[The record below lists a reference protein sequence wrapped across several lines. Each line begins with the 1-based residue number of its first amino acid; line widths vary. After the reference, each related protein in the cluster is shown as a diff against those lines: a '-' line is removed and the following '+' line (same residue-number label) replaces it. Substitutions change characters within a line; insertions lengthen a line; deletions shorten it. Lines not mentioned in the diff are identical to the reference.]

1 MPGIIRDFTV
11 CSKFHTHAR
20 PNWPIKKWQT
30 KASWISR
37 QQWRYRRRSSNNPI
51 FFFFLFKISLETKII
66 IHNRDGKPSANIGS
80 WDEKKQNRLIQFF
93 FFLFF
98 FRKNLK
104 SAHSPDLFF
113 FFLGVRVWPQVTWS
127 AVCGCFWALYLR
139 VCWIQYRSKRYEMI
153 KSIVNID
160 GPGESIALRWFG
172 ERLGRLPLF
181 QG

>member
-51 FFFFLFKISLETKII
+51 FFFFFLFKISLETKII

-93 FFLFF
+93 FLFF

-113 FFLGVRVWPQVTWS
+113 FGSSGLATSHMICSLRLFLGAVFTCLLDTVPVKTVW
-127 AVCGCFWALYLR
+127 
-139 VCWIQYRSKRYEMI
+139 
-153 KSIVNID
+153 D
-160 GPGESIALRWFG
+160 D
-172 ERLGRLPLF
+172 
-181 QG
+181 